1 MLQVA
6 SRSFQNINCEICGK
20 PIRTHEGIREAI
32 LHCQDPAIRPGLVQA
47 LVGPWKNR
55 DIAVLSRIC
64 SRRAARMTRTSDWRI
79 ALRARA
85 NANDASVG
93 DGGQWRGGAGHPA
106 AAHARGGWG
115 SSFRPRPPPPPT
127 GAAAPRGCVRAAQL
141 RCGATPVGVGS
152 PGQHP
157 MAAAGASRL
166 CVPVPT
172 QRAAGRRPPV
182 SCWERP
188 PYVNRCAIKPR
199 YRCFA
204 TGQQGSGRVLV
215 GSLGPDSARWL
226 LGCLHEF

>member
-127 GAAAPRGCVRAAQL
+127 GAAAAARVTTVWVAVDTAPQGRGPPFACPPGRAKDAQAEKGL
-141 RCGATPVGVGS
+141 LATV
-152 PGQHP
+152 
-157 MAAAGASRL
+157 
-166 CVPVPT
+166 
-172 QRAAGRRPPV
+172 
-182 SCWERP
+182 
-188 PYVNRCAIKPR
+188 
-199 YRCFA
+199 
-204 TGQQGSGRVLV
+204 
-215 GSLGPDSARWL
+215 
-226 LGCLHEF
+226 